1 MKFTFTA
8 EQVSDEPEYMIRFE
22 VEDDFNEVYVTYH
35 VSPEDCRTLI
45 QNLTAA
51 LGGINEALL

>member
-8 EQVSDEPEYMIRFE
+8 EQVNDNPDSHMIRIRFE
-22 VEDDFNEVYVTYH
+22 VEDDFHEVYVTYH

-45 QNLTAA
+45 QNLTEV
-51 LGGINEALL
+51 LGDL